1 MPSFCSIILVRL
13 EEDGRIL
20 KHWSSQEAIAT
31 DDAAI
36 QTFVKS
42 GAFEVMWSMDKGSGA
57 KSFEN
62 FQLYIDGV
70 EKFRWYKDRRI
81 EQDFVDAETYLS
93 KAVED
98 NPQ

>member
-1 MPSFCSIILVRL
+1 
-13 EEDGRIL
+13 
-20 KHWSSQEAIAT
+20 
-31 DDAAI
+31 
-36 QTFVKS
+36 
-42 GAFEVMWSMDKGSGA
+42 MWSMDKGSGA

-62 FQLYIDGV
+62 FQRYIDGV
-70 EKFRWYKDRRI
+70 EKFRRYKDRRI